1 MMDGFLE
8 IVSKFINYIGKNIGM
23 FILMCTVSYVTYIIT
38 MLNVN
43 VEVERLEQKI
53 TEQEKYTNRCVN
65 HIMDFAVALEESKK

>member
-1 MMDGFLE
+1 MMDGLLE
-8 IVSKFINYIGKNIGM
+8 IVSKFINYIGKNIGI

-53 TEQEKYTNRCVN
+53 TEQEKYTNGCVN
-65 HIMDFAVALEESKK
+65 HIMDFVVALEESKK